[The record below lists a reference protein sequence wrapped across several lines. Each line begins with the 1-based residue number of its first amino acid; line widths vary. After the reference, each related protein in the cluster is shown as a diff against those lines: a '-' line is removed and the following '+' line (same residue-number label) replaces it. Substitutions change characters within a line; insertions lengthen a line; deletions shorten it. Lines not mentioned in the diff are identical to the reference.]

1 MLSYDDIRE
10 LQQYRSSE
18 DSLVLSVY
26 VCVDQANAANL
37 NRGFETGVENLLRTI
52 SEREAGGKNGA
63 KATRFES
70 ERLRLLEFLRSYTPR
85 GKGLVVFSDSAS
97 GFWWQRDLQV
107 EVPTEARWSPQ
118 PWVRPL
124 LALIEQH
131 GPTAV
136 VLIDKHRARILVSD
150 ATGTAQRAEIL
161 SDVPNKHH
169 TTGTDHI
176 WSQSQMER
184 DHLKHIKWHAKRV
197 GEALAGLVDREK
209 PAKLVIGGPVEAT
222 AIFTDE
228 LPKRLQRLV
237 IGTLSVPVDING
249 ERLNRE
255 LSALQEKTEWEDEV
269 KLIEALITSARKKD
283 RAVLGLAN
291 TLSAAQQGRIYSLA
305 VGSGF
310 QSAGMQCP
318 SCRVLLTENIETC
331 PFCQGRVE
339 AVADLVN
346 RLSHAVLDHGGKVQ
360 IVTGAAAEALSS
372 VGGIG
377 ALLRF

>member
-10 LQQYRSSE
+10 LQQYPSSE

-37 NRGFETGVENLLRTI
+37 NRGFETSVENLLRAI
-52 SEREAGGKNGA
+52 AEREASGDHSSSA
-63 KATRFES
+63 SRFEV
-70 ERLRLLEFLRSYTPR
+70 ERSRMLDFLRDYTPR

-107 EVPTEARWSPQ
+107 EVPTEARWSPH

-124 LALIEQH
+124 LALIEQYE
-131 GPTAV
+131 PTAV
-136 VLIDKHRARILVSD
+136 VLIDKHRARILLSD
-150 ATGTAQRAEIL
+150 ATGTAQRAEIV

-176 WSQSQMER
+176 WSQSRMER
-184 DHLKHIKWHAKRV
+184 DHITHIKWHAKRV
-197 GEALAGLVDREK
+197 AEAVTGLVDREK

-222 AIFTDE
+222 AIFADE
-228 LPKRLQRLV
+228 LPKRLQQIV
-237 IGTLSVPVDING
+237 IGTLSLPVDING
-249 ERLNRE
+249 ERLSRE
-255 LSALQEKTEWEDEV
+255 LGELRERTEHKDEV
-269 KLIEALITSARKKD
+269 KLVDALITSARKND

-291 TLSAAQQGRIYSLA
+291 TLSAAQQGRVYSLA

-310 QSAGMQCP
+310 KSVGMQC
-318 SCRVLLTENIETC
+318 SECGVLMSDNVEKC

-339 AVADLVN
+339 AVSDLVN
-346 RLSHAVLDHGGKVQ
+346 RLSHAVLDRGGKVQ
-360 IVTGAAAEALSS
+360 IVSGAAAEALSS
-372 VGGIG
+372 AGGIG